1 MAKEKKKRNNIERR
15 GRGTAGGSGILR
27 EFSSGGVVYRKQND
41 QIYWLI
47 THSNPSKDYPFDVWR
62 LPKGWIDDDG
72 DMPGP
77 VASGKVRATE
87 QQLQSAALREVS
99 EEGGEEAK
107 IIQKIGNE
115 MFVFNSRLRKTR
127 VMKFVTFY
135 LMEWVGDV
143 PSGHNGETSEISW
156 LPYVEARKKLTHLGE
171 KKILDKAK
179 KLLDSGTQQSLV

>member
-1 MAKEKKKRNNIERR
+1 
-15 GRGTAGGSGILR
+15 
-27 EFSSGGVVYRKQND
+27 
-41 QIYWLI
+41 
-47 THSNPSKDYPFDVWR
+47 
-62 LPKGWIDDDG
+62 
-72 DMPGP
+72 MPGP